1 MPAISA
7 LSGNLGLQ
15 ASSNTIRGLGT
26 GMEIGI
32 SWLFEAAHGSVLG
45 HIGKSNYLSN
55 MRRELRSGLVT
66 ASLLSSV
73 LAAVAVIWSFTD
85 KDNASILSTW
95 AACSENSKPVVSQGP
110 RTSICVWRSDISWH
124 LDLNDGLNSK
134 WGRNA
139 HCGRISFWNC
149 KSNVLNINV
158 IQCPGEYVKIGPS
171 QDCWSPWDCFS
182 GYCWSVLSPRGQLC
196 NI

>member
-1 MPAISA
+1 MWPLSQEAARALPHPGPGAGGGTHHWQTSPCNTIKHLQIWFCKILLQVIKIYTLISSFMPAISA

-26 GMEIGI
+26 GMCWN
-32 SWLFEAAHGSVLG
+32 SSVILVASDSFKG

-95 AACSENSKPVVSQGP
+95 GNWSE
-110 RTSICVWRSDISWH
+110 
-124 LDLNDGLNSK
+124 
-134 WGRNA
+134 
-139 HCGRISFWNC
+139 
-149 KSNVLNINV
+149 
-158 IQCPGEYVKIGPS
+158 
-171 QDCWSPWDCFS
+171 
-182 GYCWSVLSPRGQLC
+182 
-196 NI
+196 